1 MTPRGQLDRQL
12 IAGGALVAVYLAV
25 ALMTLPGPLGL
36 RPLFDGTGGTLAPYR
51 WVNPPKELAAS
62 NQKPASAS
70 HKVPLG
76 PNGSSSADV
85 TTQDSQALVSLPDA
99 AIPAHPPDDAA
110 TIALDPIDPATIA
123 PTPSPM
129 VFDGN
134 AYRVTITYTPSGGA
148 AMVARA
154 GSVLLR
160 YPSSADK
167 MLFSADGTSWKEVQ
181 AVPSPG
187 NSTVLAQFNTPGYFV
202 AAYSQTGA
210 PTKKK
215 KGTSPFLIGAYVL
228 ATLVVVAIVIS
239 LFRRPGVGRP
249 RSKSAPTNRPAA
261 KKGPP
266 PKKRRR

>member
-1 MTPRGQLDRQL
+1 M
-12 IAGGALVAVYLAV
+12 
-25 ALMTLPGPLGL
+25 
-36 RPLFDGTGGTLAPYR
+36 
-51 WVNPPKELAAS
+51 
-62 NQKPASAS
+62 
-70 HKVPLG
+70 
-76 PNGSSSADV
+76 
-85 TTQDSQALVSLPDA
+85 
-99 AIPAHPPDDAA
+99 
-110 TIALDPIDPATIA
+110 LDPIDPGTLA
-123 PTPSPM
+123 PPPTSLA
-129 VFDGN
+129 FDGN
-134 AYRVTITYTPSGGA
+134 AYKVTITYSPSNA
-148 AMVARA
+148 PVTVARP

-160 YPSSADK
+160 YPSSANK
-167 MLFSADGTSWKEVQ
+167 MLFSADGASWKEVQ

-249 RSKSAPTNRPAA
+249 RSKSAPANRPAA
-261 KKGPP
+261 KKRHP